1 MKARRASRSSPPTP
15 GGPSSAFLGP
25 GPGRG
30 ACGRT
35 ALAWVHG
42 DLEDPSRAPEARPRA
57 PPCAGAA
64 RRRAAFARRTRRM
77 SAALKVSHG
86 ALELLRESVAG
97 CVRVASAPRGPPAEP
112 RGARPPLLRG
122 RAAAG
127 RRAWPS
133 TPPTTSAPGVHV
145 ATLGGRLARAW
156 VVGYRPTPLRHSSQ
170 FIIARWR
177 TVTPTSVCQQTYRP
191 RRHKVRNYGPC
202 VMRVRGA
209 WSPRPV
215 HGAVVG
221 RARAA
226 PLMGAARATRSPS
239 RPGPGG
245 RADPPPSCAR
255 RSSARVTARR

>member
-1 MKARRASRSSPPTP
+1 MICVDLCRHLILAPRAAARTRQAVHAAVRVGRRPLRGSDRCEGPPGIPLVASDTGR
-15 GGPSSAFLGP
+15 PSSAFLGP

-30 ACGRT
+30 ACGRA

-97 CVRVASAPRGPPAEP
+97 CVRVASAPRGTPAEP

-133 TPPTTSAPGVHV
+133 TPPTPSAPRVHV
-145 ATLGGRLARAW
+145 VTLGGRLARAW

-170 FIIARWR
+170 IHHRALAHGHSHERLPANI
-177 TVTPTSVCQQTYRP
+177 PSSTS
-191 RRHKVRNYGPC
+191 
-202 VMRVRGA
+202 
-209 WSPRPV
+209 
-215 HGAVVG
+215 
-221 RARAA
+221 
-226 PLMGAARATRSPS
+226 
-239 RPGPGG
+239 
-245 RADPPPSCAR
+245 
-255 RSSARVTARR
+255 